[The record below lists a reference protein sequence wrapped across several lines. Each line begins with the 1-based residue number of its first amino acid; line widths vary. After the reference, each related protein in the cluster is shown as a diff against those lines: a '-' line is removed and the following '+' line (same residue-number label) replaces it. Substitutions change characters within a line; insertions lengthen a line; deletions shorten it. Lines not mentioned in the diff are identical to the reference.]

1 LIPSQCLNGRRECH
15 YRPSRRG
22 GARRGIRAA
31 ESLSRKQAPVVPP
44 YVHSIDNGAYLSPLS
59 SETTDINSKRSFLP
73 EAIINSLSLPFIVD
87 PVLHN
92 IIGINSSLD
101 GLQDPDIIINHGAAM
116 GTAPSPVETPTV
128 TLRAYR
134 CDQDL

>member
-1 LIPSQCLNGRRECH
+1 M
-15 YRPSRRG
+15 
-22 GARRGIRAA
+22 
-31 ESLSRKQAPVVPP
+31 
-44 YVHSIDNGAYLSPLS
+44 
-59 SETTDINSKRSFLP
+59 INSP
-73 EAIINSLSLPFIVD
+73 SLPFIVD

-92 IIGINSSLD
+92 IIGINSSLG